1 MERTKIRDSILATL
15 RDKSVAKQNIYN
27 TTRAEFDQLKT
38 VLIYLADEYNSHLND
53 CQEIS
58 LQIIDNGSYVVQ
70 LKVAGDMLVFVMH
83 TNVFQFDRDHEV
95 WKQPYIVENPMRS
108 YSGVVSIYNFLSDS
122 FRYDREEDPGYL
134 IARVFINQER
144 AFFVEGKR
152 QRRMSV
158 NHFGMATIDAD
169 AWQKIVETAIR
180 YAINFDLLVPPYE
193 AVNIITLN
201 QMKDEIMNSKIKTGK
216 RLGFQYNSDDV
227 K

>member
-1 MERTKIRDSILATL
+1 MERTKIRDNILATL
-15 RDKSVAKQNIYN
+15 RSKSVAKQNIYN

-95 WKQPYIVENPMRS
+95 WKQPYITENSMRT

-134 IARVFINQER
+134 IARIFINQER

-152 QRRMSV
+152 QRRMGV
-158 NHFGMATIDAD
+158 NHFGMTTIDAN

>member
-15 RDKSVAKQNIYN
+15 REKSVAKQNIYN

-134 IARVFINQER
+134 IARIFINQER

-152 QRRMSV
+152 QRRMGV
-158 NHFGMATIDAD
+158 NHFGMATIDAN